1 MKNMAIKN
9 FYNFLRKYK
18 DKILI
23 VLVLNIFSI
32 FCSLLIPYI
41 LGNVIHS
48 LENKEVTAKLL
59 LNNFLIVFILYIGWD
74 ISVGIKDVI
83 FEKVNKS
90 MENDIRA
97 FCHEKVL
104 NSNMSMIQGKSE
116 GEIINKLIRDTEK
129 LEKAFSNLF
138 TLAMSI
144 TRIIGLAIM
153 LIVTNGTLS
162 IFILILFVIIIIIQK
177 LCTKSLSQH
186 YSKYKISEERILNNL
201 KSQISGFMTIKVLSL
216 EKKAV
221 EIFEEN
227 NNETLEYHIKTSK
240 KVSIVKN
247 INYFISSMFSISVIF
262 IGGLFYLINKINIGE
277 IFSMYTYSIQLAAEL
292 RSVIDMDIILKDIF
306 LSFNRVMDF
315 ANKFDYDSND
325 FQPINEI
332 NNIEFKEVDFQYD
345 NKEIFSNLSFDAKKG
360 DVIGLRGKNGSGKT
374 TITYILCGF
383 YKPEGVFINNKSI
396 SSFSEKGIVKNISYV
411 LQNTFLFPTTIMNNL
426 TCFGRV
432 EESKVYE
439 VCKKVGIHDKILS
452 FPDGYN
458 TVVNDKNLNLSG
470 GEKQLISLAR
480 ALLKESD
487 VLILDEINSAVDSS
501 IEDDLFNNIEEFFKD
516 KIVFIISHRENVFN
530 MCNKTIDLSSNT
542 F

>member
-1 MKNMAIKN
+1 MNN
-9 FYNFLRKYK
+9 VVVRSFYNFLKKYK

-48 LENKEVTAKLL
+48 LESKEVTAKLL
-59 LNNFLIVFILYIGWD
+59 LNNFLIVFILYVGWD

-90 MENDIRA
+90 MENDIRS
-97 FCHEKVL
+97 FCHEKIL
-104 NSNMSMIQGKSE
+104 NSNMAMIQGKSE

-144 TRIIGLAIM
+144 TRIIGLTIM
-153 LIVTNGTLS
+153 LIVTNGILS

-186 YSKYKISEERILNNL
+186 YSKYKVSEERILNNL

-216 EKKAV
+216 EKKAI

-227 NNETLEYHIKTSK
+227 NNETLEYHIQTSK

-247 INYFISSMFSISVIF
+247 INYFISSMFSISAIF
-262 IGGLFYLINKINIGE
+262 MGGFLYLINKINIGE
-277 IFSMYTYSIQLAAEL
+277 IFSMYTYSIQLACEL

-315 ANKFDYDSND
+315 ANKFDYDIND
-325 FQPINEI
+325 FEPINEI

-345 NKEIFSNLSFDAKKG
+345 NKEIFTNLSFDAKKG

-383 YKPEGVFINNKSI
+383 YKPEGVFINNKAS

-426 TCFGRV
+426 TCFGSV

-452 FPDGYN
+452 FPDGYK

-501 IEDDLFNNIEEFFKD
+501 IEDNLFKNIEEFFKD
-516 KIVFIISHRENVFN
+516 KIVFIISHRENVFS
-530 MCNKTIDLSSNT
+530 MCNKIIDLSCNT